1 MFRGVS
7 DVAEFIRAACK
18 AATQTGVGWT
28 VCEFG
33 SLVMHDHDPRPIA
46 AGFGFVGY
54 TGVDWRAG
62 PGVDVVAM
70 NRDAPP
76 VVGDDFA
83 LSLSLQAL
91 EHDPDWRGT
100 LRAMVAVVRPG
111 GVVAVSVPAPGWP
124 EHETDCAPD
133 GGTYYENRTADEVLD
148 EIRATGRCGEVLKS
162 KIEPSTVP
170 GRSRSLVIVRTT

>member
-1 MFRGVS
+1 MFNGVS
-7 DVAEFIRAACK
+7 DVAEFIEAACRAAK
-18 AATQTGVGWT
+18 QTGDGWT

-33 SLVMHDHDPRPIA
+33 SFVMHDHDPRPIVEKH
-46 AGFGFVGY
+46 GFVGY

-70 NRDAPP
+70 NRDALPL
-76 VVGDDFA
+76 VGDGFA

-100 LRAMVAVVRPG
+100 VRAMVAVLRPG

-133 GGTYYENRTADEVLD
+133 GGTYYENRTPTDIVE
-148 EIRATGRCGEVLKS
+148 EIKTTGRCGEVVKC
-162 KIEPSTVP
+162 KIEPSTVQY
-170 GRSRSLVIVRTT
+170 RSRSLVIVRVE